1 MGALEHNEV
10 DPAPP
15 NQESHREMDFAITEG
30 LSVEVRSASGNLR
43 LNPSAEGA
51 CHVRLTTD
59 DPDPAARLAIVECEY
74 DASANRLVI
83 DTKAGQVWDRDHGG
97 NFKSKLSRWFE
108 GFRHDVDVELE
119 VPASVSVRFRTASGD
134 LSGSMTIK
142 ALDVASASGDAMLDG
157 VSGDV
162 HFNSASGDLS
172 LGVVGGTLESKSASG
187 DVRVGN
193 SGGDVNVQNVSGQV
207 TMRIVAPV
215 IAKVNSVSG
224 DVSLA
229 LRSGLLVD
237 LDAST
242 LSGDLS
248 SDIAFDSDGADG
260 HPEATLRL
268 KVRTVSGDV
277 RVRRSE

>member
-1 MGALEHNEV
+1 MEAIEHNEV
-10 DPAPP
+10 EHASSNDV
-15 NQESHREMDFAITEG
+15 NHREVDYSVTEG
-30 LSVEVRSASGNLR
+30 LDVEVRSASGNLR
-43 LNPSAEGA
+43 LSPCAEGT
-51 CHVRLTTD
+51 CRVRLTTD
-59 DPDPAARLAIVECEY
+59 DPDPAARLAIVECAY

-83 DTKAGQVWDRDHGG
+83 DTKAGQFGDRDHSG

-142 ALDVASASGDAMLDG
+142 GLDVASASGDARLDG
-157 VSGDV
+157 VSGEA

-172 LGVVGGTLESKSASG
+172 LGDVGGALESKSASG
-187 DVRVGN
+187 DVAVGDV
-193 SGGDVNVQNVSGQV
+193 SGDVNVQNVSGQV
-207 TMRIVAPV
+207 TMKIVAPV
-215 IAKVNSVSG
+215 NAKVNSVSG
-224 DVSLA
+224 DVMVA
-229 LRSGLLVD
+229 LRAGLLVD

-248 SDIAFDSDGADG
+248 SDIAFDGDGASD
-260 HPEATLRL
+260 HAEPMLRL

-277 RVRRSE
+277 RVRRGN